1 MVLLTP
7 WVSRLSVADPL
18 TRLWLL
24 GAGAVLVGILVW
36 LLRWQAD
43 RSPSRWLPA
52 DVGPF
57 PAALYFGD
65 ATCASCIPA
74 RNAFDEGALEVRSY
88 EWASQGDVFDL
99 LEIAEVPRLIVA
111 GHRGKILADISGV
124 PSARQI
130 ARAKL
135 QLSRE

>member
-1 MVLLTP
+1 MDLRTQ
-7 WVSRLSVADPL
+7 WVFLLSVADPL

-24 GAGAVLVGILVW
+24 AAGAVLVGMLVW
-36 LLRWQAD
+36 LFRWRAD
-43 RSPSRWLPA
+43 RSPSRLLPA
-52 DVGPF
+52 DLGPF

-74 RNAFDEGALEVRSY
+74 RNAIDQGALEVRSY

-111 GHRGKILADISGV
+111 GRQGQILADISGV
-124 PSARQI
+124 PSAHQI

>member
-1 MVLLTP
+1 
-7 WVSRLSVADPL
+7 LSVADPL
-18 TRLWLL
+18 TRLLL
-24 GAGAVLVGILVW
+24 LAAGAALVGALVW
-36 LLRWQAD
+36 LLRWRAD
-43 RSPSRWLPA
+43 RSSKRWLPV
-52 DVGPF
+52 DLGPF

-74 RNAFDEGALEVRSY
+74 RNAIEQGHLEVRSY

-111 GHRGKILADISGV
+111 GGQGQILADISGV

-130 ARAKL
+130 AWAKL

>member
-1 MVLLTP
+1 M
-7 WVSRLSVADPL
+7 
-18 TRLWLL
+18 
-24 GAGAVLVGILVW
+24 GGLVW
-36 LLRWQAD
+36 LLRWRAD
-43 RSPSRWLPA
+43 RSPLRSLPA
-52 DVGPF
+52 DLGPF

-74 RNAFDEGALEVRSY
+74 KNAIDHGDLEVRSF
-88 EWASQGDVFDL
+88 EWASEGDVFDL

-111 GHRGKILADISGV
+111 GRRGQILADISGV
-124 PSARQI
+124 PSPRQI